1 MNAFNEEEL
10 ILLKLYAT
18 DNKEATTLALQKV
31 LFEVEHKD
39 EHILDLLLD
48 TLNKLHHLSAEEYK
62 RLFTTSIEPVL
73 NDILA

>member
-62 RLFTTSIEPVL
+62 CLFTTSIEPVL